1 MGFGQCRGLAPHTH
15 THMHTATRASQLSR
29 STGWLCTCWGG
40 EQGGGA
46 GGRSR
51 GPGTWGPG
59 DPHECMEGSPR
70 SGWKLEIEEQPSGDP
85 GPGAPV
91 ANKAP
96 TNHNLMWVG
105 SLDPRGLRHQLSR
118 WLCVFREQQLPE
130 AGRPQRAPA
139 STSRWGLPGP
149 PSPHSRLPSYLPF
162 PVCLSP
168 FLSPSITA

>member
-15 THMHTATRASQLSR
+15 THGHTCLTIVTEHGVAVHLL
-29 STGWLCTCWGG
+29 GW
-40 EQGGGA
+40 GA

>member
-1 MGFGQCRGLAPHTH
+1 MAVHL
-15 THMHTATRASQLSR
+15 L
-29 STGWLCTCWGG
+29 GW
-40 EQGGGA
+40 GA

-70 SGWKLEIEEQPSGDP
+70 SGWKLEIEERPSGDP

-139 STSRWGLPGP
+139 STLFRPRPDGAFLVH
-149 PSPHSRLPSYLPF
+149 PHLTHGCHLI
-162 PVCLSP
+162 SP
-168 FLSPSITA
+168 FLSVSLLFSLHQSPHKHCLYLSNYDPCLLHYL